1 MTDILPENI
10 NLQFLAE
17 QQARILSELDRLRTE
32 QHHIRTEQHEMRTE
46 QHQMRQELAQV
57 YNGQHEIAARLPR
70 LAETCGMS
78 KKRSRLSSTT
88 SAGLKCASS
97 ASSGTR
103 GSCGPSARLAP
114 IRAFSGAAID

>member
-57 YNGQHEIAARLPR
+57 RNAQNEISAEVAALGGNMRDVKET
-70 LAETCGMS
+70 LAIVEHDISGIKMRIERIERHT
-78 KKRSRLSSTT
+78 
-88 SAGLKCASS
+88 GLMRPVGKIKVE
-97 ASSGTR
+97 GHDP
-103 GSCGPSARLAP
+103 G
-114 IRAFSGAAID
+114 I

>member
-17 QQARILSELDRLRTE
+17 QQARILSELDCLRTE

-57 YNGQHEIAARLPR
+57 YNGQHEIAAEVAALGGNMRDVKET
-70 LAETCGMS
+70 LAIVEHDISGIKMRIERIERHT
-78 KKRSRLSSTT
+78 
-88 SAGLKCASS
+88 GLLRPVGKI
-97 ASSGTR
+97 
-103 GSCGPSARLAP
+103 GSDPG
-114 IRAFSGAAID
+114 I